1 MKIDKTG
8 GKNNLEQLICVIVFD
23 VVIFVYDCPDFSLL
37 FVVRRLYMAGI
48 KLCPEGLQQT
58 MTRVVGRRRS
68 VSHNSKWKFSGNRLL
83 V

>member
-8 GKNNLEQLICVIVFD
+8 GQNNLEQFICVIVFD
-23 VVIFVYDCPDFSLL
+23 VGIFVYDCPDFSLR
-37 FVVRRLYMAGI
+37 FVVGRLYVAGI
-48 KLCPEGLQQT
+48 KLYPEGLQHT

-68 VSHNSKWKFSGNRLL
+68 FRHYSKWRFSENGLL